1 GHPRFPCVTVHNCHA
16 RTRLSWVVAERLRER
31 QVARS
36 VRRPLVKREE
46 CEVSLRPVAPTGFPP
61 VTEEVL
67 QAAAE
72 RIAESLR
79 PEKILLFGSY
89 AGGTPTPDSDVD
101 LLVIMV
107 TDASRADRYRAVSRL
122 LYPPPS

>member
-1 GHPRFPCVTVHNCHA
+1 M
-16 RTRLSWVVAERLRER
+16 
-31 QVARS
+31 
-36 VRRPLVKREE
+36 
-46 CEVSLRPVAPTGFPP
+46 SLRPVAPTGFPP

-79 PEKILLFGSY
+79 PEKIVLFGSY

-122 LYPPPS
+122 LYPRPFPVDILVKTPGEIERALEGGDFFIREILSEGRVLYERRH